1 MFNQQ
6 IVPLGMS
13 KSAVIFDIDG
23 LLINSEPLWNK
34 AANEVFRQYGILLT
48 EAQYAITTG
57 LRSKEFVAYWLQQH
71 KIPASEFDRAEK
83 KLLDSA
89 LVLIDQEATLMPGVE
104 HIFEFFLQK
113 DFKMGLATSS
123 PVGLVEWV
131 KDKLGIRSFI
141 HASASAQEMTY
152 AKPHPQVYLECA
164 SKMHTS
170 PLACIC
176 FEDSFYGMIAAKAA
190 RMTCVVVPS
199 QEHLKLEHWGA
210 ADLKLSSLQ
219 NFGALH
225 LNMLNN

>member
-1 MFNQQ
+1 MN
-6 IVPLGMS
+6 

-34 AANEVFRQYGILLT
+34 AATEIFRQYGILLS

-57 LRSKEFVAYWLQQH
+57 LRSKEFVAYWLQLH
-71 KIPASEFDRAEK
+71 KIPSSEFDRAEQ
-83 KLLDSA
+83 KLIDLAIS
-89 LVLIDQEATLMPGVE
+89 LIDQEATLMPGVE

-123 PVGLVEWV
+123 PVALIEWV

-141 HASASAQEMTY
+141 HASTSAQHLPN
-152 AKPHPQVYLECA
+152 AKPHPQVYLDCA
-164 SKMHTS
+164 AQMHIS
-170 PLACIC
+170 PLSCIC

-190 RMTCVVVPS
+190 RMTCVVVPAAD
-199 QEHLKLEHWGA
+199 HIKLEHWGA

-225 LNMLNN
+225 FNMLNN